1 MLMIQ
6 DRNLTSHSYNRVT
19 ADAIAAQIISSY
31 LPCFQQLSQR
41 LELRRLEEKK

>member
-6 DRNLTSHSYNRVT
+6 DRNLTSHSYNRAT
-19 ADAIAAQIISSY
+19 ADAIAAQVLNNY

-41 LELRRLEEKK
+41 LKLRLLKEQQ